1 MNITVLRNHI
11 HKVNKAMSYFL
22 IFLAV
27 TALVSSFVL
36 RMPILLANFTI
47 FLFSS
52 IFMIYS
58 YRKQKLEMVSSY
70 ILSFSLVLLFVLPLP
85 SNEYLFIAII
95 PVIVAS
101 MYFNQKLVIITS
113 TVLNISILAKEL
125 LAGNIN
131 SYFITTLLII
141 DFTILIL
148 LTLSLIGNRLIHL
161 ANAEII
167 KSNNLLSQLNET
179 MEIIQKT
186 SENLSKDIQNSN
198 LNLELI
204 KRNGDTV
211 THSVQEISKGII
223 EQTESVSRI
232 SEMMND
238 ADKRVEEVNELSKQ
252 LADISTETSE
262 TVREGSE
269 KINNMA
275 HQMDII
281 NQAVTKSYATVL
293 ELNENMDAV
302 NIFLTSIAQISEQTN
317 LLALNA
323 AIEAARAGE
332 SGKGFAVVA
341 EEVRKLAEQSA
352 TTTEQISEIIINIQE
367 KSRDVLE
374 DVQNGTL
381 ATNEGEKIAK
391 AVNENFEKINQ
402 SFKKIDEYIYEELTK
417 NQNISSLFSQIRAE
431 TESIAT
437 ISEEHSAATEE
448 LMATTEEHNASIE
461 TIYNAMLDIQKACEN
476 LQNIV
481 NNNR

>member
-1 MNITVLRNHI
+1 M
-11 HKVNKAMSYFL
+11 K
-22 IFLAV
+22 
-27 TALVSSFVL
+27 
-36 RMPILLANFTI
+36 
-47 FLFSS
+47 
-52 IFMIYS
+52 
-58 YRKQKLEMVSSY
+58 
-70 ILSFSLVLLFVLPLP
+70 
-85 SNEYLFIAII
+85 
-95 PVIVAS
+95 
-101 MYFNQKLVIITS
+101 
-113 TVLNISILAKEL
+113 
-125 LAGNIN
+125 
-131 SYFITTLLII
+131 
-141 DFTILIL
+141 
-148 LTLSLIGNRLIHL
+148 
-161 ANAEII
+161 
-167 KSNNLLSQLNET
+167 
-179 MEIIQKT
+179 
-186 SENLSKDIQNSN
+186 
-198 LNLELI
+198 
-204 KRNGDTV
+204 
-211 THSVQEISKGII
+211 
-223 EQTESVSRI
+223 
-232 SEMMND
+232 
-238 ADKRVEEVNELSKQ
+238 
-252 LADISTETSE
+252 
-262 TVREGSE
+262 
-269 KINNMA
+269 KINNIA
-275 HQMDII
+275 YQMYII

-302 NIFLTSIAQISEQTN
+302 NSFLTSIAQISEQTN

>member
-1 MNITVLRNHI
+1 M
-11 HKVNKAMSYFL
+11 
-22 IFLAV
+22 
-27 TALVSSFVL
+27 
-36 RMPILLANFTI
+36 
-47 FLFSS
+47 
-52 IFMIYS
+52 
-58 YRKQKLEMVSSY
+58 
-70 ILSFSLVLLFVLPLP
+70 
-85 SNEYLFIAII
+85 
-95 PVIVAS
+95 
-101 MYFNQKLVIITS
+101 
-113 TVLNISILAKEL
+113 
-125 LAGNIN
+125 
-131 SYFITTLLII
+131 
-141 DFTILIL
+141 
-148 LTLSLIGNRLIHL
+148 
-161 ANAEII
+161 
-167 KSNNLLSQLNET
+167 
-179 MEIIQKT
+179 
-186 SENLSKDIQNSN
+186 
-198 LNLELI
+198 
-204 KRNGDTV
+204 
-211 THSVQEISKGII
+211 
-223 EQTESVSRI
+223 
-232 SEMMND
+232 
-238 ADKRVEEVNELSKQ
+238 
-252 LADISTETSE
+252 
-262 TVREGSE
+262 
-269 KINNMA
+269 
-275 HQMDII
+275 
-281 NQAVTKSYATVL
+281 
-293 ELNENMDAV
+293 
-302 NIFLTSIAQISEQTN
+302 
-317 LLALNA
+317 ALNA